1 MSIRPGRRFAEL
13 SVQAAQQVDEL
24 CDDFETKVRAGE
36 APRIEEYLQQ
46 VEPRVEVPLLREL
59 LAVEW
64 DYQIQSGNKPD
75 LAAYQAR
82 FPAHADFVQKL
93 HAQAVRSE
101 SDNITPPT
109 VESREG
115 VLQVRCPQCH
125 EPFHVPGGVSLRSLS
140 CPACST
146 PFRLVGSASDHAPP
160 NGRQTV
166 GHFEWQ
172 RPLGV
177 GRFGRVWLARDT
189 HSGRLVAIKVPHRDA
204 VEEDEGQRFL
214 NEAHAASQ
222 IDNPYV
228 VAVSEIGRDKELVY
242 IASDFIDGPSLETWL
257 STERPSIRE
266 AAGLCERIAEG
277 LDAAHRAGIVHRDV
291 KPGNIIIDEAGMPHI
306 TDFGMASQS
315 VRALAAVGVTAT
327 GDLLGTPAYMSPEQ
341 ARGDAHLADGR
352 SDVYS
357 VGVML
362 YELLTGVLPFQG
374 NISMMLHQ
382 VLHEAPRPPRKLN
395 DRIPRDLE
403 VICLKAMAKE
413 RSRRYATAGEFA
425 DDLRRFLDGE
435 KIKAKAPG
443 LIDRAWRWCQ
453 ARQRMVEAGVS
464 LWIITALQAILA
476 GMGVF
481 YQLTGRGGLKVEL
494 STSISLLGLIL
505 IIYVP
510 SFFIGYY
517 TIKAKFPAIWI
528 GFILQFLSLLIAVGH
543 LFDYIDW
550 YDKMASLTEDRD
562 HLRHWLVY
570 IAMHALTTFYYT
582 LALLAWNAQRRLRGG
597 SRFVSD

>member
-1 MSIRPGRRFAEL
+1 MSIRPVRDFVEL
-13 SVQAAQQVDEL
+13 SVQAAQKVDAL
-24 CDDFETKVRAGE
+24 CDEFERKLSGGE
-36 APRIEEYLQQ
+36 QPRIEDFLSQ
-46 VEPRVEVPLLREL
+46 VEDRSRAPLLREL

-64 DYQIQSGNKPD
+64 DYALQNEVKPD
-75 LAAYQAR
+75 LAEYQAR
-82 FPAHADFVQKL
+82 FPADADFVKKL
-93 HAQAVRSE
+93 YGQVVSAANKAADE
-101 SDNITPPT
+101 SSSDARDG
-109 VESREG
+109 S
-115 VLQVRCPQCH
+115 LLVRCPQCH

-146 PFRLVGSASDHAPP
+146 PFRLVGGAADHVPP

-166 GHFEWQ
+166 GHFEWE
-172 RPLGV
+172 RPLGA

-189 HSGRLVAIKVPHRDA
+189 HDGRLVAIKVPHRDA
-204 VEEDEGQRFL
+204 VNEDEGQRFL

-222 IDNPYV
+222 IDNPFV
-228 VAVSEIGRDKELVY
+228 VSVCEIGRDEDLVY
-242 IASDFIDGPSLETWL
+242 IASDFVDGPSLESWL

-266 AAGLCERIAEG
+266 AAELCAKIAEG
-277 LDAAHRAGIVHRDV
+277 LEAAHQAGIVHRDV
-291 KPGNIIIDEAGMPHI
+291 KPGNIILDDEGVPHI

-357 VGVML
+357 VGVIL

-382 VLHEAPRPPRKLN
+382 VLHESPRPPRRLN

-403 VICLKAMAKE
+403 VICLKAMAKDH
-413 RSRRYATAGEFA
+413 SRRYATAGEFA
-425 DDLRRFLDGE
+425 DDLRRFLAGE

-443 LIDRAWRWCQ
+443 VAEKLWQWC
-453 ARQRMVEAGVS
+453 RGPQRMVEAGVS
-464 LWIITALQAILA
+464 LLIMTALQILLA
-476 GMGVF
+476 GMGVY
-481 YQLTGRGGLKVEL
+481 YQLTGRHGLQGEV
-494 STSISLLGLIL
+494 STSIALMGLIL

-510 SFFIGYY
+510 SLFIGYY
-517 TIKAKFPAIWI
+517 TIKGRFAAIWI
-528 GFILQFLSLLIAVGH
+528 GFILQFLSLLIAMGH
-543 LFDYIDW
+543 LFGYIHW

-562 HLRHWLVY
+562 HLRHWLVF
-570 IAMHALTTFYYT
+570 IAMHGLTTFYYT
-582 LALLAWNAQRRLRGG
+582 LALMAWNAQRRRRGG
-597 SRFVSD
+597 RMVTSG